1 MGVLNFLEGSYLKRE
16 DLYLL
21 LFSFELMYPYLNR
34 EILLLKHSAKW
45 RNSVFVL
52 TRDLPSEMYLNDWAI
67 FKNGKIWQVILI
79 LQYAPNWEITRKKKL
94 EDIFCVFLIQNWL
107 TMHLWEHSWNRQ
119 LTFLEELC
127 TRSLVFGWP
136 ETYHY
141 IHDPCAGR
149 ETGCH
154 TLDQI
159 WNHKGGPPANIREN
173 SLKESST

>member
-79 LQYAPNWEITRKKKL
+79 LQYAPNWEITRKKNSKIYFVSFWFKTDSL
-94 EDIFCVFLIQNWL
+94 CTCESIHEIDNWL
-107 TMHLWEHSWNRQ
+107 FWRSSALDRSCLDDRKLIIIYMTRARAVRQ
-119 LTFLEELC
+119 D
-127 TRSLVFGWP
+127 VIP
-136 ETYHY
+136 
-141 IHDPCAGR
+141 
-149 ETGCH
+149 
-154 TLDQI
+154 
-159 WNHKGGPPANIREN
+159 
-173 SLKESST
+173 